1 MTDFIHQADA
11 DVLLAVKAV
20 PGASRDQI
28 TGQLGGRLKIKVAA
42 PPEAGKA
49 NKAICRLLAEAL
61 GVPAGRVSIDSG
73 QSRPEKII
81 RVQDAGVQAVRA
93 ALTAGR

>member
-28 TGQLGGRLKIKVAA
+28 TGRLGGRLKIKVAA

-49 NKAICRLLAEAL
+49 NKAICRLLANAL
-61 GVPAGRVSIDSG
+61 DVAPGQVTVESGRA
-73 QSRPEKII
+73 RCEKMI
-81 RVQDAGVQAVRA
+81 RVQGTTVQAVRE
-93 ALTAGR
+93 ALVPAP